1 MKIKWIITSLA
12 LLVTANCGRSQ
23 SPDGA
28 LGVIT
33 GEKNNSKSGENRS
46 EPSSTK
52 EEAANTEVSAYCLQ
66 GDCTAPA
73 SPTAN
78 INFASY
84 SYFPG
89 SQNGCQ
95 MGSDTVLLKSLQANR
110 MTIFYRALYASV
122 GRWQL
127 YAQNVGVDAG
137 GVMTPMG
144 ERVNLLPGCNGN
156 TAGVVAFDVREY
168 IDATGNSGARTF
180 NLKSL
185 ERAAAVKVDITC
197 VNAAQSAS
205 RTIDLSSLL
214 DSDKS
219 TVPFLKRDGAI
230 GFWAS
235 KNVFIKA
242 DGTTLNS
249 DGSAGSLVIPGYN
262 DRLSSSGLP
271 IAIND
276 NSTSEASLTV
286 SGSGVVTEKRVS
298 YSIRHTLISDLT
310 VTLVAPD
317 GQTVVLQDRVS
328 GTSPFTKEVVATF
341 PSPVPFSGQWKL
353 RVRDNINGDVGTLT
367 AFGLIGSNISRVIGE
382 DSNGIYIQTNDGNR
396 YVTNNLSNASVA
408 FGGIA
413 TGSFVAPDFGL
424 FVTTQSSASAINFTR
439 WQGNA
444 VISQSNELYGMF
456 VNGSGGSDVYGRN
469 SGCIVYGSRPRQ
481 EAGADSSGE
490 CDYYSSEV
498 NRWRSRLAPISRNQ
512 KTLLWHATAF
522 AQNSCRGESPSYG
535 CQLAVA
541 NLNNGIVSVVK
552 VDRQALDFYN
562 VDRGFFG
569 GRWITERHDGD
580 RGVIYLSNSYFD

>member
-1 MKIKWIITSLA
+1 MQTKWMIISLA
-12 LLVTANCGRSQ
+12 LLATVNCGRSQ
-23 SPDGA
+23 NPEGA
-28 LGVIT
+28 LGIIT
-33 GEKNNSKSGENRS
+33 GEKSNSKSGENHP

-52 EEAANTEVSAYCLQ
+52 EEASNTNVSGYCLQ

-78 INFASY
+78 INFALY

-89 SQNGCQ
+89 SQTGCQ
-95 MGSDTVLLKSLQANR
+95 MGADTVLVKSLQANR

-156 TAGVVAFDVREY
+156 TAGVVAFDVKEY
-168 IDATGNSGARTF
+168 SDATGNSGARTF

-219 TVPFLKRDGAI
+219 TVHFLERDGAI

-242 DGTTLNS
+242 DGTTLNP

-262 DRLSSSGLP
+262 
-271 IAIND
+271 
-276 NSTSEASLTV
+276 
-286 SGSGVVTEKRVS
+286 
-298 YSIRHTLISDLT
+298 
-310 VTLVAPD
+310 
-317 GQTVVLQDRVS
+317 
-328 GTSPFTKEVVATF
+328 
-341 PSPVPFSGQWKL
+341 
-353 RVRDNINGDVGTLT
+353 
-367 AFGLIGSNISRVIGE
+367 GSNISRVIGE
-382 DSNGIYIQTNDGNR
+382 EADGIYIQVTAGTR

-424 FVTTQSSASAINFTR
+424 FVTTQSSANAINFTR

-444 VISQSNELYGMF
+444 MISRSNELYGMF
-456 VNGSGGSDVYGRN
+456 STGTGSADVYGR
-469 SGCIVYGSRPRQ
+469 
-481 EAGADSSGE
+481 
-490 CDYYSSEV
+490 YSSECIRYASLQGTSQLTEAV
-498 NRWRSRLAPISRNQ
+498 TASNCGYYAGYGYSRLAPISRNQ
-512 KTLLWHATAF
+512 KVLLWHATSA
-522 AQNSCRGESPSYG
+522 NGYSCRIETTGYG

-541 NLNNGIVSVVK
+541 NLANGVVTVVK

>member
-1 MKIKWIITSLA
+1 MKKKWMIISLA
-12 LLVTANCGRSQ
+12 LLATANCGRSQ

-28 LGVIT
+28 LEAIT
-33 GEKNNSKSGENRS
+33 GEKNNSKASENRP

-52 EEAANTEVSAYCLQ
+52 EEASNTNVSGYCLQ

-78 INFASY
+78 INFALY

-89 SQNGCQ
+89 SQTGCQ
-95 MGSDTVLLKSLQANR
+95 MGADTVLVKSLQANR

-156 TAGVVAFDVREY
+156 TAGVVAFDVKEY
-168 IDATGNSGARTF
+168 SDATGNSGARTF

-197 VNAAQSAS
+197 VNGAQSAS

-219 TVPFLKRDGAI
+219 TVHFLERDGAI

-242 DGTTLNS
+242 DGTTLNP

-262 DRLSSSGLP
+262 
-271 IAIND
+271 
-276 NSTSEASLTV
+276 
-286 SGSGVVTEKRVS
+286 
-298 YSIRHTLISDLT
+298 
-310 VTLVAPD
+310 
-317 GQTVVLQDRVS
+317 
-328 GTSPFTKEVVATF
+328 
-341 PSPVPFSGQWKL
+341 
-353 RVRDNINGDVGTLT
+353 
-367 AFGLIGSNISRVIGE
+367 GSNISRVIGE
-382 DSNGIYIQTNDGNR
+382 EADGIYIQVTAGTR

-424 FVTTQSSASAINFTR
+424 FVTTQSSANAINFTR

-444 VISQSNELYGMF
+444 MISRSNELYGMF
-456 VNGSGGSDVYGRN
+456 VNGSGGPDVYGRN
-469 SGCIVYGSRPRQ
+469 CYDYSSGPRQ
-481 EAGADSSGE
+481 EAGADSSGV
-490 CDYYSSEV
+490 CNYYSTEV

-512 KTLLWHATAF
+512 KMVLWHATAF
-522 AQNSCRGESPSYG
+522 AQTSCRGESTSYG

-541 NLNNGIVSVVK
+541 NLANGVVTVVK